1 MCADITLPDFPLSL
15 AWLDCPPFL
24 AGGQQQQAV
33 GNYMAVGTFLPA
45 IEIW

>member
-1 MCADITLPDFPLSL
+1 MSADITLPDFPLSL
-15 AWLDCPPFL
+15 AWMDCPPFL
-24 AGGQQQQAV
+24 AGQQQQAV